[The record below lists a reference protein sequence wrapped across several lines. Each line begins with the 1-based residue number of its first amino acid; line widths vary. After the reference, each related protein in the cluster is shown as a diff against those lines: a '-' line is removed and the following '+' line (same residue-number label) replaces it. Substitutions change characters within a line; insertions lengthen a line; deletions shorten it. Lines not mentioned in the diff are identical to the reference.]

1 MIAKTEVPGIY
12 KESEGVLVNKDN
24 EALLKY
30 KKKRE
35 LLWQKDARLNKLEAK
50 VDSMD
55 KKLEEITSLLIKLT
69 KE

>member
-1 MIAKTEVPGIY
+1 MAVKTEIPGIY

-24 EALLKY
+24 DALQKY
-30 KKKRE
+30 RTKRQ
-35 LLWQKDARLNKLEAK
+35 LLWQKETRLNTLESK